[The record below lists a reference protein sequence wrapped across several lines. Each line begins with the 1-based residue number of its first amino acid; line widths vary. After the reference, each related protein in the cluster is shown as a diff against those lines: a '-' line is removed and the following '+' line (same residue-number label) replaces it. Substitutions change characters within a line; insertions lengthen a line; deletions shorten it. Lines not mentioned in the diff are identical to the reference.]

1 MATTVLPL
9 VAPPSTERCD
19 RCPAAARVRADL
31 LRGELL
37 FCAHHARLH
46 EASLLAGG
54 AALVDLDSVRG
65 FSGTPRARP
74 SPVS

>member
-9 VAPPSTERCD
+9 VAPSTTERCD

-31 LRGELL
+31 LRGALL

-54 AALVDLDSVRG
+54 AALVDLDSVPN

-74 SPVS
+74 SPAS